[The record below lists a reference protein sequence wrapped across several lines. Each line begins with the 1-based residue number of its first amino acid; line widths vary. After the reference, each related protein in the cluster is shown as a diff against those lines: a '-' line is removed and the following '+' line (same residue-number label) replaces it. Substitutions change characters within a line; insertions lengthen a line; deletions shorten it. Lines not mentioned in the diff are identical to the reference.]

1 MQKCVAVVSGVGR
14 DRGGGAGGM
23 CYCGALGGLCG
34 IVVGVGFGMGG
45 DTTICR
51 VGGGVWLLWVLE
63 DGVALHGAVGCTIL
77 GSGAPCVWVTGG
89 VY

>member
-1 MQKCVAVVSGVGR
+1 M
-14 DRGGGAGGM
+14 D
-23 CYCGALGGLCG
+23 
-34 IVVGVGFGMGG
+34 G

-63 DGVALHGAVGCTIL
+63 DGAALHGAVGCTIL

-89 VY
+89 VYWGSGGKYGGGHGAVIDVGAGGRGVV

>member
-1 MQKCVAVVSGVGR
+1 M
-14 DRGGGAGGM
+14 D
-23 CYCGALGGLCG
+23 
-34 IVVGVGFGMGG
+34 G

-63 DGVALHGAVGCTIL
+63 DGAALHGAVGCTIL